1 MNNQWLTIKQLD
13 RQLHEWQSL
22 GQKYPRPRAGWVKTL
37 RQGLGMTAEQL
48 AERLGLARKRIVQL
62 EKAETQDAITLR
74 TLKRAAEAMDCEL
87 VYALVPKASLRSK
100 TLADIVKTQA
110 TELAAATVANVA
122 HSMSLEQQ
130 SVEKSRQQKQ
140 KQELTKTLLEG
151 SLKKIWQKI

>member
-1 MNNQWLTIKQLD
+1 
-13 RQLHEWQSL
+13 
-22 GQKYPRPRAGWVKTL
+22 
-37 RQGLGMTAEQL
+37 MTAEQL